1 MQLVCRTY
9 CIMLVDWAK
18 GVIVVLAG
26 IVVVE
31 EEHWKVKFQKI
42 SSTWLL
48 KKIVFWFRE
57 REGE

>member
-1 MQLVCRTY
+1 
-9 CIMLVDWAK
+9 MLVDWAK
-18 GVIVVLAG
+18 GVLVVLAG